1 MCLDSGFKRGYVLRE
16 LKKLDFIFDK
26 RAACDMC
33 RRQQGTACGEN
44 SCTQGK
50 DRRCEAFILDSP
62 GSGAYK
68 FFKVEKFNFIF

>member
-1 MCLDSGFKRGYVLRE
+1 MR
-16 LKKLDFIFDK
+16 
-26 RAACDMC
+26 

-68 FFKVEKFNFIF
+68 FFKVEKFNFIFCICAISAGAQDICKDQER